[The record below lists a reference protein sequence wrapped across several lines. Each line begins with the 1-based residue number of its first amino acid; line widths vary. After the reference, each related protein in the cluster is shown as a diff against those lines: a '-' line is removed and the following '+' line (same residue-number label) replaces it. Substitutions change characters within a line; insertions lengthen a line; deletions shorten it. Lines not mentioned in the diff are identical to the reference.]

1 MRFEKSLTA
10 KHSLLQSCFWMNFCC
25 CLTYAAFYMQSVGYS
40 NTSLGIIVALG
51 NIFGAILSPYLTSL
65 VSKGLLGNLASATLS
80 LAVQLACLVILV
92 LTDKVCMAFS
102 SAYVVLIAFCYPSNS
117 LDLDLYA
124 ECLEMG
130 VHVDFG
136 IARGMG
142 SAGFVFISLVLGI
155 VTGRFP
161 ARSVAV
167 VGMCVVV
174 LQILAHVI
182 FMSSFNRYRREG
194 AVVRREDY
202 PEEKA
207 TGLLQFA
214 FTYGRFTVMILG
226 IIVMLSGFRIGS
238 SYLVNMVRH
247 VGGDSRAFSMITSYG
262 AAIEIPMM
270 ILCSWAIRKF
280 RPATVILV
288 SFIFFALKM
297 FLFAVSASVPFL
309 YFAISFHGPSY
320 AVYSAAIVPFVSQIM
335 PAKDSPVA
343 QSLVFT
349 ALTVSYVIGSVTGG
363 IMLDHLAVPTVMF
376 ICGCV
381 CVLGALIAASQVI
394 SLKKGRRLK
403 AA

>member
-10 KHSLLQSCFWMNFCC
+10 KHALLQSFFWMNFCC

-51 NIFGAILSPYLTSL
+51 NIFGALLSPYLTSL
-65 VSKGLLGNLASATLS
+65 VSKGKLGNLASATLS
-80 LAVQLACLVILV
+80 LLMQLASLVVLV
-92 LTDKVCMAFS
+92 LTDRVCMAFS
-102 SAYVVLIAFCYPSNS
+102 AAYVVLIAFCYPSNS

-142 SAGFVFISLVLGI
+142 SAGFVFISLVLGV

-167 VGMCVVV
+167 VAMCVVV

-182 FMSSFNRYRREG
+182 FMASFRRYRREG
-194 AVVRREDY
+194 GVIRTDSSS
-202 PEEKA
+202 EEKA
-207 TGLLQFA
+207 MGLVRFA
-214 FTYGRFTVMILG
+214 CTYRRFCLMVLG

-238 SYLVNMVRH
+238 SFLVNIVRNS
-247 VGGDSRAFSMITSYG
+247 GGDSRSFSMITCYG
-262 AAIEIPMM
+262 ASIEIPVM
-270 ILCSWAIRKF
+270 ILCSWALRKA
-280 RPATVILV
+280 RSSRLLLISLV
-288 SFIFFALKM
+288 FFAMKM
-297 FLFAVSASVPFL
+297 FLFAVSSSMTFL
-309 YFAISFHGPSY
+309 YFAITFHGPSY
-320 AVYSAAIVPFVSQIM
+320 ALYSSAIVPFVAEIM

-349 ALTVSYVIGSVTGG
+349 ALTVSYVIASVMGG

-376 ICGCV
+376 ICGGV
-381 CVLGALIAASQVI
+381 CVLGAVIAAPQVVV
-394 SLKKGRRLK
+394 LDQ
-403 AA
+403 